1 MKKKS
6 GERVQSIIRVEPLAV
21 PSSAEDIKSKIY
33 TIRGVQVMLDRD
45 LASLYGVLT
54 KNLNKAV
61 KRNQE
66 RFPEDFMFRLTKE
79 EGLRFQIGTLNNAGS
94 VLEEEES
101 DVLRFQTGTL
111 KLAQGK
117 HFKYQPYAFTENG
130 IAMLSSVLRS
140 DRAIEVNIRIMRE
153 FMAMRRT
160 LAALAPMLARIEAN
174 ERRQIADQAKN
185 DANQERNEERFKLI
199 LDAMQDKTFPPQKVF
214 YDGQVYDAKAF
225 ATKHI
230 LSARKSILLIDNWVD
245 VTTLEMLAKKRSG
258 VTIEIVSSPRGN
270 HIAASDIAAF
280 NTQYSGLTVRTSTAF
295 HDRFLIIDDKHLYLF
310 GASLKDLD
318 KKCFAFTKLAAS
330 EIANL
335 KARI

>member
-1 MKKKS
+1 MKKILIP
-6 GERVQSIIRVEPLAV
+6 GADEAAP
-21 PSSAEDIKSKIY
+21 DIKSKIY
-33 TIRGVQVMLDRD
+33 TIRGVPVILDRD

-66 RFPEDFMFRLTKE
+66 RFPEDFMFRLSKDE
-79 EGLRFQIGTLNNAGS
+79 CLRFQIGTLENGDS
-94 VLEEEES
+94 VSKDTS
-101 DVLRFQTGTL
+101 DVLRFQSGTL
-111 KLAQGK
+111 KLGQGK

-130 IAMLSSVLRS
+130 IAMLSSVLHS

-153 FMAMRRT
+153 FVAMRKT
-160 LAALAPMLARIEAN
+160 LAALAPMLARIEMN

-245 VTTLEMLAKKRSG
+245 VMTLEMLAKKRSG
-258 VTIEIVSSPRGN
+258 VTTEIVSSPRGN
-270 HIAASDIAAF
+270 HITASDISAF
-280 NTQYSGLTVRTSTAF
+280 NTQYSGLTVRTSSAF

-310 GASLKDLD
+310 GASLKDLG
-318 KKCFAFTKLAAS
+318 KKCFAFTKLAAP

>member
-1 MKKKS
+1 MPLS
-6 GERVQSIIRVEPLAV
+6 SDAERQPNQVDTAV
-21 PSSAEDIKSKIY
+21 ATVSAEDIKSKIY

-79 EGLRFQIGTLNNAGS
+79 ECLRFQIGTLNNGGS
-94 VLEEEES
+94 ISEEEE

-130 IAMLSSVLRS
+130 IAMLSSVLHT

-153 FMAMRRT
+153 FMALRRA

-174 ERRQIADQAKN
+174 ERRQIADQARN

-270 HIAASDIAAF
+270 RIASGDIAAF

-310 GASLKDLD
+310 GASLKDLG